1 MRAMLHGKTLNLEA
15 IGTPEA
21 TVATLKALASLPRW
35 QILQCLAYGTRS
47 VNDVANLLRLPPST
61 VAAHIKILEDAGF
74 IHTELQ
80 PASHGL
86 QKVCARTYDN
96 VLVQL
101 PYNAHTPTHVAEV
114 SMPIGGYT
122 HCHVAGT
129 CGLAGPHAL
138 IGHLDDPFSFYEPDR
153 TNAGLIWFRSGFVE
167 YQFPNRLPMG
177 AQPISL
183 QLATEICSEAPLHNN
198 AWPSDITLWLN
209 GREVGTWT
217 SPSDFGGQRGRLT
230 PSWWDTKD
238 TQYGL
243 LKRWLITNDGAFID
257 GMPLSSL
264 TLRDL
269 DLANERLVT
278 VRLGVKTDTLHVGG
292 INLFGHTFGNY
303 AQDVVLRLEYVPG
316 QRSNGAS
323 ANGAAVHKDALAT
336 TQ

>member
-1 MRAMLHGKTLNLEA
+1 MLHGKTLNLECV
-15 IGTPEA
+15 GSPET

-35 QILQCLAYGTRS
+35 QILQCLAHGTRS
-47 VNDVANLLRLPPST
+47 INDVATLLQLPPST

-101 PYNAHTPTHVAEV
+101 PYNAQTPTHVAEV
-114 SMPIGGYT
+114 PMPIGGFT
-122 HCHVAGT
+122 HCSIGGT
-129 CGLAGPHAL
+129 CGLAGPQAL

-153 TNAGLIWFRSGFVE
+153 VNAGLIWFRSGFVE

-177 AQPISL
+177 AQPLNL
-183 QLATEICSEAPLHNN
+183 QIAMEICSEAPLHHI

-217 SPSDFGGQRGRLT
+217 SPSDFGGQRGWLT

-243 LKRWLITNDGAFID
+243 LKRWLVTNDGVFID

-269 DLANERLVT
+269 DLANERLIT
-278 VRLGVKTDTLHVGG
+278 VRLGVKADALHVGG

-303 AQDVVLRLEYVPG
+303 AQDIVLRLEYAPG
-316 QRSNGAS
+316 QRTNGV
-323 ANGAAVHKDALAT
+323 AAHADALA
-336 TQ
+336 QFAVE